1 MIDQKRVLGVIPARG
16 GSKGIPRKNLRVV
29 LGKSLIAWTI
39 DEAKKSRYIDR
50 LILSSEDAEI
60 IRIARESGCDVPFVR
75 PPELADDDTPGIE
88 PVLHALEQ
96 LPEYDYVVLLQPTS
110 PLRTSEDIDG
120 CLELCEQQGAPA
132 CVSVRRSRENPYW
145 TFRIGPDGCMSPVVS
160 NGNHSGRRQDYPIFF
175 VLNGA
180 VYVCRPDWLKRT
192 RAFVAA
198 DTIAYVM
205 PEERSL
211 DIDEEK
217 DFRCFV
223 SLIQGKLDAAH

>member
-1 MIDQKRVLGVIPARG
+1 MIAGKRVLAVVTARG
-16 GSKGIPRKNLRVV
+16 GSKGVPRKNLREAGGRPL
-29 LGKSLIAWTI
+29 LGWSIA
-39 DEAKKSRYIDR
+39 AGQASRYIDR
-50 LILSSEDAEI
+50 LVLSSEDHEI
-60 IRIARESGCDVPFVR
+60 MAAALRLGCEVPFVR
-75 PPELADDDTPGIE
+75 PPELAADDTPSIE
-88 PVLHALEQ
+88 PVLHALGQ
-96 LPEYDYVVLLQPTS
+96 LPGYNYVVLLQPTS
-110 PLRTSEDIDG
+110 PLRTSEDIDR

-145 TFRIGPDGCMSPVVS
+145 TFRIGPDGYMSPVVG

-180 VYVCRPDWLKRT
+180 VYVARPDWLKRT
-192 RAFVAA
+192 RSFVAA

-217 DFRCFV
+217 DFQHFI
-223 SLIQGKLDAAH
+223 SLAGG